1 MEDYNQKQREEFI
14 DFWVKFVK
22 NNHDQEWGRQQNI
35 LINSQ
40 LQSAKQLSRKEYL
53 KFRGEKFCL

>member
-22 NNHDQEWGRQQNI
+22 THKDSEWSKQQNL

-40 LQSAKQLSRKEYL
+40 LQGAKQLSRKEYL
-53 KFRGEKFCL
+53 EFRGEKFCL